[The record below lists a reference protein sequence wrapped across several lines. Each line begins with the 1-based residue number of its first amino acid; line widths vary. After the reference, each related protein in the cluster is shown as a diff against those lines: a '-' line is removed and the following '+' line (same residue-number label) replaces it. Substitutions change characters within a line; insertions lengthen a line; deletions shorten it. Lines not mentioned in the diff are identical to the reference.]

1 MRKFLLIIVLFISTL
16 SFGQFEAIDTKMD
29 EIPESVESSTTSI
42 ANYISENFTTD
53 DDKIRAVFYWTAS
66 TISYDVE
73 NMFNQPPNQTVD
85 FKINRTLETKKGVCM
100 HYAEVFKDIA
110 NKVGVRT
117 VIIDGYTKQ
126 DGKIVTIGHSWNA
139 SKINGTWYLFDP
151 TWGSGYVNNQQYF
164 RKLNNDFFKADV
176 VQFGLSHM
184 PFDYLWQL
192 KEYPISNQEFY
203 DSKTASE
210 LTTVKFDFNSEIEKN
225 ENLSNIERTTAV
237 ISRVEKGG
245 LINNLII
252 EKIAMSKK
260 EIDYFKETEAIAKLE
275 IIVPQFNEA
284 TKQLN
289 EFIYFRNHKFM
300 PAISDEELKN
310 KLQIPYDLIVKYQE
324 DVNKIS
330 VSKENT
336 SNLNSIKKAISATKL
351 IADNQQVFLKEYLA
365 KSTVDRAKMFIKVI
379 TIKK

>member
-1 MRKFLLIIVLFISTL
+1 MRKFLLISVLFISTL
-16 SFGQFEAIDTKMD
+16 SFGQFEVIDVKMD
-29 EIPESVESSTTSI
+29 EMPDGQESSTTSI

-53 DDKIRAVFYWTAS
+53 DDKIRAIFYWTAS

-73 NMFNQPPNQTVD
+73 NMFNQRPNQTVD
-85 FKINRTLETKKGVCM
+85 YKIKTTLETKKGVCM

-203 DSKTASE
+203 DSKMVSE
-210 LTTVKFDFNSEIEKN
+210 STTVKLDFNSEIQKN
-225 ENLSNIERTTAV
+225 ESLSNIERTAAV
-237 ISRVEKGG
+237 INRVEKGG

-289 EFIYFRNHKFM
+289 EFIYFRNHKFL

-310 KLQIPYDLIVKYQE
+310 KLQIPYDLIAKYQE
-324 DVNKIS
+324 EVNKIS

-336 SNLNSIKKAISATKL
+336 SNLTSLKKAISATKL

-365 KSTVDRAKMFIKVI
+365 KNTAERTKMFVKVV

>member
-1 MRKFLLIIVLFISTL
+1 MRKFLLISVLFFTTL
-16 SFGQFEAIDTKMD
+16 SFGQLDAIDTKMD
-29 EIPESVESSTTSI
+29 EMPDSLESSTASI

-53 DDKIRAVFYWTAS
+53 DDKIRAVYYWTAA

-73 NMFNQPPNQTVD
+73 NMFNQRPNQTVD
-85 FKINRTLETKKGVCM
+85 YKIKTTLETKKGVCM

-110 NKVGVRT
+110 NKVGVKT

-126 DGKIVTIGHSWNA
+126 DGKIVATGHSWNA
-139 SKINGTWYLFDP
+139 SKIHGTWYLFDP

-164 RKLNNDFFKADV
+164 RNLNNDFFKADV

-203 DSKTASE
+203 DSKTLSE
-210 LTTVKFDFNSEIEKN
+210 STTEKFDFNSEIEKD
-225 ENLSNIERTTAV
+225 ESLSNIERIIAV
-237 ISRVEKGG
+237 INRVEKGG
-245 LINNLII
+245 LINKLII

-289 EFIYFRNHKFM
+289 EFIYFRNHKFQ

-310 KLQIPYDLIVKYQE
+310 KLQIPYDLIAKYQE
-324 DVNKIS
+324 EVNKIS
-330 VSKENT
+330 VSKENR
-336 SNLNSIKKAISATKL
+336 SNLNSLKKAILATKF

-365 KSTVDRAKMFIKVI
+365 KNTTDRAKMFIKVI

>member
-1 MRKFLLIIVLFISTL
+1 MRKFLLISVLFFTTL

-29 EIPESVESSTTSI
+29 EMPDSLESSTTLI

-53 DDKIRAVFYWTAS
+53 DDKIRAVFYWTAA

-73 NMFNQPPNQTVD
+73 NMFNQRPNQTVD
-85 FKINRTLETKKGVCM
+85 YKIKTTLETKKGVCM

-110 NKVGVRT
+110 NKVGLKT

-126 DGKIVTIGHSWNA
+126 DGKIVTTGHSWNA
-139 SKINGTWYLFDP
+139 TKINGTWYLFDP
-151 TWGSGYVNNQQYF
+151 TWGSGYVNNQHYF

-203 DSKTASE
+203 DSKTLSE
-210 LTTVKFDFNSEIEKN
+210 STTVKFDFNSEIKKDES
-225 ENLSNIERTTAV
+225 LSNIERVIAV
-237 ISRVEKGG
+237 INRVEKGG

-289 EFIYFRNHKFM
+289 EFIYFRNHKFL

-310 KLQIPYDLIVKYQE
+310 KLQLPYDLITKYQE
-324 DVNKIS
+324 EVNKIN

-336 SNLNSIKKAISATKL
+336 SNLNSLKKAISATKL
-351 IADNQQVFLKEYLA
+351 IANNQQVFLKEYLA
-365 KSTVDRAKMFIKVI
+365 KNTGDRAKMFIKVI

>member
-1 MRKFLLIIVLFISTL
+1 MRKFLLISVLFFTTL

-29 EIPESVESSTTSI
+29 EMPDSLESSTTSI

-53 DDKIRAVFYWTAS
+53 DDKIRAVFYWTAA

-73 NMFNQPPNQTVD
+73 NMFNQRPNQTVD
-85 FKINRTLETKKGVCM
+85 YKIKTTLETKKGVCM

-110 NKVGVRT
+110 NKVGVKT

-126 DGKIVTIGHSWNA
+126 DGKIVTTGHSWNA

-151 TWGSGYVNNQQYF
+151 TWGSGYVNNQHYF

-203 DSKTASE
+203 DSKTLSE
-210 LTTVKFDFNSEIEKN
+210 STTVKFDFNSEIKKDES
-225 ENLSNIERTTAV
+225 LSNIERVIAV
-237 ISRVEKGG
+237 INRVEKGG

-289 EFIYFRNHKFM
+289 EFIYFRNHKFL

-310 KLQIPYDLIVKYQE
+310 KLQIPYDLITKYQE
-324 DVNKIS
+324 EVNKIN

-336 SNLNSIKKAISATKL
+336 SNLNSLKKAISATKF
-351 IADNQQVFLKEYLA
+351 IADKQQVFLKEYLA
-365 KSTVDRAKMFIKVI
+365 KNTADRTKMFIKVI

>member
-1 MRKFLLIIVLFISTL
+1 MIVLFVTTL

-29 EIPESVESSTTSI
+29 EIPESLESSTTSI

-73 NMFNQPPNQTVD
+73 NMFNQPSNQTVD
-85 FKINRTLETKKGVCM
+85 FKIKRTLETKKGVCM

-139 SKINGTWYLFDP
+139 SKINETWYLFDP

-210 LTTVKFDFNSEIEKN
+210 LTTVKFDFNSEIQKN
-225 ENLSNIERTTAV
+225 ESLSNIERVTAV
-237 ISRVEKGG
+237 INRVEKGG

-252 EKIAMSKK
+252 EKIAISKK

-289 EFIYFRNHKFM
+289 EFIYFRNHKFL
-300 PAISDEELKN
+300 PTISDEELRN
-310 KLQIPYDLIVKYQE
+310 KLQIPYDLITKYQE
-324 DVNKIS
+324 EVSKII
-330 VSKENT
+330 VSKENA
-336 SNLNSIKKAISATKL
+336 SNLNSLKKAISATKL

-365 KSTVDRAKMFIKVI
+365 KNTAERAKMFVKVI

>member
-1 MRKFLLIIVLFISTL
+1 MRKFLLISVLFFTTL

-29 EIPESVESSTTSI
+29 EMPDSLESSTTSI

-53 DDKIRAVFYWTAS
+53 DDKIRAVFYWTAA

-73 NMFNQPPNQTVD
+73 NMFNQRPNQTVD
-85 FKINRTLETKKGVCM
+85 YKIKTTLETKKGVCM

-110 NKVGVRT
+110 NKVGLKT

-126 DGKIVTIGHSWNA
+126 DGKIVTTGHSWNA
-139 SKINGTWYLFDP
+139 SKIYGTWYLFDP
-151 TWGSGYVNNQQYF
+151 TWGSGYVNNQHYF

-203 DSKTASE
+203 DSKTLSE
-210 LTTVKFDFNSEIEKN
+210 STTVKFDFNSEIKKDGS
-225 ENLSNIERTTAV
+225 LSNIERVIAV
-237 ISRVEKGG
+237 INRVEKGG

-289 EFIYFRNHKFM
+289 EFIYFRNHKFL

-310 KLQIPYDLIVKYQE
+310 KFQLPYDLITKYQE
-324 DVNKIS
+324 EVSKII
-330 VSKENT
+330 VSKENA
-336 SNLNSIKKAISATKL
+336 SNLNSLKKAISATKL

-365 KSTVDRAKMFIKVI
+365 KNTADRAKMFIKVI

>member
-53 DDKIRAVFYWTAS
+53 DDKIRAVFYWIAA

-85 FKINRTLETKKGVCM
+85 FKIKRTLETKKGVCM

-110 NKVGVRT
+110 SKVGLRT

-164 RKLNNDFFKADV
+164 RELNNDFFKADV

-203 DSKTASE
+203 DSKTLSE
-210 LTTVKFDFNSEIEKN
+210 STTVKFDFNSEIEKD
-225 ENLSNIERTTAV
+225 ESLSNIERVIAV
-237 ISRVEKGG
+237 IKRVEKGG
-245 LINNLII
+245 LVNKLII

-289 EFIYFRNHKFM
+289 EFIYFRNHKFL

-310 KLQIPYDLIVKYQE
+310 KLQIPYDLITKYQE
-324 DVNKIS
+324 EVNKIS
-330 VSKENT
+330 VSKENI
-336 SNLNSIKKAISATKL
+336 SNLNSLKKAILATKF

-365 KSTVDRAKMFIKVI
+365 KNTADRAKMFIKVI
-379 TIKK
+379 TIKR

>member
-1 MRKFLLIIVLFISTL
+1 MRKFLLMIVLFVTTL

-29 EIPESVESSTTSI
+29 EIPESLESSTTSI

-73 NMFNQPPNQTVD
+73 NMFNQPSNQTVD
-85 FKINRTLETKKGVCM
+85 FKIKRTLETKKGVCM

-139 SKINGTWYLFDP
+139 SKINETWYLFDP

-210 LTTVKFDFNSEIEKN
+210 LTTVKFDFNSEIQKN
-225 ENLSNIERTTAV
+225 ESLSNIERVTAV
-237 ISRVEKGG
+237 INRVEKGG

-252 EKIAMSKK
+252 EKIAISKK

-289 EFIYFRNHKFM
+289 EFIYFRNHKFL
-300 PAISDEELKN
+300 PTISDEELRN
-310 KLQIPYDLIVKYQE
+310 KLQIPYDLITKYQE
-324 DVNKIS
+324 EVSKII
-330 VSKENT
+330 VSKENA
-336 SNLNSIKKAISATKL
+336 SNLNSLKKAISATKL

-365 KSTVDRAKMFIKVI
+365 KNTAERAKMFVKVI